1 MAQPIP
7 AHDQEHFAAVQR
19 ALVADGLHLAMVSG
33 DCSRLG
39 IYAGAL
45 ARALAQSHGWRVEA
59 YQPRRLEA
67 IVADLMLCRFDAALS
82 RISAAS
88 PGRPAVPAGS
98 PDERGCVLF
107 IPDAQA
113 LPPQE
118 FDQILRLAAGT
129 RLLRLVALFDGSRAG
144 ETGIRMRRMG
154 EHVACW
160 TLDDEN
166 DDTPAEPAR
175 QRGGSD
181 AAPPGR
187 AFGPSRLQVGGMFAM
202 AAVLLLA
209 LLPAAPWRSDDGSRH
224 AATPPAR
231 TVTGSV
237 QLAGEPPAAFP
248 HAPNPP
254 ESDAPAPAEVPR

>member
-33 DCSRLG
+33 DCSRLST
-39 IYAGAL
+39 YAGAL

-59 YQPRRLEA
+59 YQARRLEA
-67 IVADLMLCRFDAALS
+67 IVADLMLSRFDAALS

-88 PGRPAVPAGS
+88 AGRTAVPEGS

-107 IPDAQA
+107 IPDAHA

-118 FDQILRLAAGT
+118 FDQILRLATGT

-154 EHVACW
+154 DHVACW

-166 DDTPAEPAR
+166 DDAAAGPAR
-175 QRGGSD
+175 QRGCSD
-181 AAPPGR
+181 AAPPAR
-187 AFGPSRLQVGGMFAM
+187 AIVPSRLQVGGMLAM
-202 AAVLLLA
+202 AALLLA
-209 LLPAAPWRSDDGSRH
+209 LLPAAPWRSDDGARH
-224 AATPPAR
+224 AAAPPVR

-248 HAPNPP
+248 HAPNQPGS
-254 ESDAPAPAEVPR
+254 EAPGPAEAQR